1 MACMTPNSRP
11 EPPPE
16 VQHQPE
22 ALRFVVPTPRG
33 LALCSY
39 RRDQDAHG
47 EVLVLHHTEVPVA
60 LEGRGIAAALVAAA
74 LAWARQQGLRVRP
87 VCSYVAAYMRRHPET
102 QDLL

>member
-1 MACMTPNSRP
+1 MTSDSRP
-11 EPPPE
+11 DVTPV

-22 ALRFVVPTPRG
+22 ARRFVVQTSQG

-39 RRDQDAHG
+39 RREAEAQG
-47 EVLVLHHTEVPVA
+47 EVLVMHHTAVPAA

-74 LAWARQQGLRVRP
+74 LAWARNEGLRVRP

-102 QDLL
+102 LDLL